1 MAVKLNGC
9 NNYESIIVRLSEK
22 ETPIAFANKLHELM
36 SQKCF
41 DNIEDA
47 KAWIEETPF
56 EMDVYYEE
64 GKGLFCVESDAVD
77 NSVDIYS
84 PYTGELC
91 DSSDLD

>member
-22 ETPIAFANKLHELM
+22 ETPIAFAHKLNELM

-41 DNIEDA
+41 DNIDEA
-47 KAWIEETPF
+47 RAWIESTPF
-56 EMDVYYEE
+56 EMDVYYEV
-64 GKGLFCVESDAVD
+64 GKGLFCVESEAVE
-77 NSVDIYS
+77 NGADIFS

-91 DSSDLD
+91 DSSELD